1 MAKSEKIVT
10 LKSNKSVLGNYLQS
24 EEDALKIVVTDG
36 TTELAR
42 SFLYRMLND
51 NVFGENQSV
60 FISLYELP
68 RKAIFLESVAIELT
82 SFSPKLLSGKHPYTV
97 TFLIGISYGHDASV
111 EFKNADVVICIGYAR
126 EYDFKDN
133 EYLEPFFEEHV
144 LNSKFYG
151 EVIERYVKRN
161 AKIIVLGNTA
171 ATIISKYVKS
181 IPIRNITTL
190 SLLNLNIVAGQVP
203 LRIQCM
209 LSLILSS
216 RYIAARIQ
224 CLPTEVKN
232 IIIWGSNGSH
242 SFPDCRYIRL
252 TSGKPLPDAL
262 KVWISNVLPCTI
274 QNVACRSSLVN
285 SIAYGLA
292 EHCKIMWNG
301 TPEDEWTSM
310 GVLSDYSYSIRSGIF
325 FSFPVICRNRQ
336 YEIVKNF
343 DMDRYIQRYI
353 VGLSK
358 LIFKEIEIACDICG
372 LKATDQ

>member
-1 MAKSEKIVT
+1 MAKSEKKIR
-10 LKSNKSVLGNYLQS
+10 LESNESVLGNYLQS
-24 EEDALKIVVTDG
+24 KEDALKIVVTDG

-42 SFLYRMLND
+42 SFLYRMLYD

-68 RKAIFLESVAIELT
+68 SKAIFLESVAIELT
-82 SFSPKLLSGKHPYTV
+82 SFSPKLLSG
-97 TFLIGISYGHDASV
+97 ISYGHDASV
-111 EFKNADVVICIGYAR
+111 EFRNADVVVCIGYAR

-133 EYLEPFFEEHV
+133 EYSEPFFEEHV

-151 EVIERYVKRN
+151 EVIERYVKRD

-181 IPIRNITTL
+181 IPIRNMTTL
-190 SLLNLNIVAGQVP
+190 SLLNLNIVAGQ
-203 LRIQCM
+203 
-209 LSLILSS
+209 
-216 RYIAARIQ
+216 IAARIQ
-224 CLPTEVKN
+224 CLPTEVKD

-262 KVWISNVLPCTI
+262 KVWISDVLPCTV

-292 EHCKIMWNG
+292 EHCKILWNG

-310 GVLSDYSYSIRSGIF
+310 GVLSDYSYSVRAGVF

-343 DMDRYIQRYI
+343 DMDRHTQRYI
-353 VGLSK
+353 MDLSK

-372 LKATDQ
+372 LEPTDQ